1 MPIER
6 PSVRDLLEQKVV
18 VRPFVRILLAAT
30 VMIGGLA
37 FVAFGMILFFSEPLT
52 PYPHPVGAA
61 LLAVAVAAAG
71 IGFFWIGV
79 RLIRARTASSALLSP
94 VARRRCSLI
103 VGSLAVSM
111 LVVAFETSRV
121 LFFATAVGLILISYW
136 LFPLERR

>member
-1 MPIER
+1 M
-6 PSVRDLLEQKVV
+6 EQKVV

-30 VMIGGLA
+30 VMTGGLA

-61 LLAVAVAAAG
+61 LLAVAVTAAG
-71 IGFFWIGV
+71 IGFLWIGL
-79 RLIRARTASSALLSP
+79 RLIRARATSSALLSS
-94 VARRRCSLI
+94 VTRRRCSLI
-103 VGSLAVSM
+103 VGGLAVSM